1 MTYRFSILF
10 LLIFNTAMTQEINW
24 IDWEDPKAEQ
34 VAELEDKKFLIL
46 WTWQECKGCVKFK
59 KRLNDRA
66 SYINKHFYT
75 IIVNCNDDTDCRK
88 DIYPFV
94 EFIHPNGYNKIQLS
108 GGDIDDNTLD
118 NIIRLKY
125 EH

>member
-46 WTWQECKGCVKFK
+46 WTWQECKGCIKFK

-75 IIVNCNDDTDCRK
+75 IIVNCNDETDCRK

-94 EFIHPNGYNKIQLS
+94 EFIHPKL
-108 GGDIDDNTLD
+108 LD
-118 NIIRLKY
+118 SISAKNSL
-125 EH
+125 EV